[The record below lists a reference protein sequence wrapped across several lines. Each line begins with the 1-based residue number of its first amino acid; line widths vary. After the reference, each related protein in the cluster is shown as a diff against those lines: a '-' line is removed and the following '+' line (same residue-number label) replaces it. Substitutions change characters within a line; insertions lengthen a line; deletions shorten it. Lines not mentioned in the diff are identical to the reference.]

1 MGVRQRFSKEEI
13 TMFTDPVHP
22 DGTKAEG
29 IIAPEPYKIGE
40 EPKTVAGLPTV
51 GEYVYVEPVMEE
63 ETKSEAESANA
74 EVFEITPADKP
85 FIAVTSA
92 VVVLSA
98 VVVSRVRIYKEE
110 RSKSKCVRIL

>member
-1 MGVRQRFSKEEI
+1 
-13 TMFTDPVHP
+13 MFTDPVHP

-51 GEYVYVEPVMEE
+51 GEYVYVEPAEQE
-63 ETKSEAESANA
+63 ETAPETDSANA
-74 EVFEITPADKP
+74 KVFEITSADKP

-98 VVVSRVRIYKEE
+98 VVV
-110 RSKSKCVRIL
+110 CVSVFTKKKGAKANV